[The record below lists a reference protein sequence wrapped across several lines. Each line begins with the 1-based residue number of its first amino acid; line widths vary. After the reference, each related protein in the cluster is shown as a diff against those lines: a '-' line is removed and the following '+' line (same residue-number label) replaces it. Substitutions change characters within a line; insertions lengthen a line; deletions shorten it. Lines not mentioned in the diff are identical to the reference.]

1 MNALVVDC
9 SVTMA
14 WIFEAERD
22 RYAIDALDAVAV
34 SRVSVPPIWSLE
46 VANVLRTART
56 SLRISDDQ
64 ITKALTM
71 LRSLEFEVAASELGP
86 AEWYEFAN
94 RHDLTPYDAAYLEL
108 ALRRGARLVTK
119 DQRMRRA
126 AELAGVA
133 LL

>member
-1 MNALVVDC
+1 LNLLVVDC

-22 RYAIDALDAVAV
+22 RYAMEALGEVAV
-34 SRVSVPPIWSLE
+34 SRVSVPSIWPLE

-56 SLRISDDQ
+56 GLRISDAQ
-64 ITKALTM
+64 IAKALTM
-71 LRSLEFEVAASELGP
+71 IRSLEFEVAPSDFGP

-94 RHDLTPYDAAYLEL
+94 RYDLTPYDAAYLEL
-108 ALRRGARLVTK
+108 ALRRGARLATK
-119 DQRMRRA
+119 DERMRRA
-126 AELAGVA
+126 ATLAGVS

>member
-1 MNALVVDC
+1 MNPLVVDC

-14 WIFEAERD
+14 WVFEAERD
-22 RYAIDALDAVAV
+22 RYSIDALDVVAV
-34 SRVSVPPIWSLE
+34 SSVSVPAIWPLE

-56 SLRISDDQ
+56 GLRVSDDQ
-64 ITKALTM
+64 ITKALEM
-71 LRSLEFEVAASELGP
+71 LRSLEFEVATSELGP

-94 RHDLTPYDAAYLEL
+94 RHDLTSYDAAYLEL
-108 ALRRGARLVTK
+108 ALRRGARLVTR

-126 AELAGVA
+126 AERAGAA